1 MLEKNIDPDA
11 QSFTSLNSIVP
22 RIGMFVNNLF
32 LEKLLINY
40 LNEISDLDSMEKTAA
55 NYQIQIVAG
64 SIIFKENTIFMN

>member
-1 MLEKNIDPDA
+1 
-11 QSFTSLNSIVP
+11 
-22 RIGMFVNNLF
+22 MFVNNLF
-32 LEKLLINY
+32 LEKLTIDY

>member
-32 LEKLLINY
+32 LEKLMINY
-40 LNEISDLDSMEKTAA
+40 LNEISDLDGME
-55 NYQIQIVAG
+55 
-64 SIIFKENTIFMN
+64 